1 MGRPPSVIGQLQSYA
16 TPKDKTR
23 RAALA
28 RSSPKPGGFW
38 QREDLTSKRQARP
51 SMAGESRA
59 GRSVGHEFERGRP
72 SVNVSAADASYAVPN
87 SRSAPRGGNSIT
99 ISTSWDVS
107 SFGVRRRPAP
117 QSSGAGYASSF
128 LLSHYFAN
136 CRLLHSNDYLTQR
149 DNNLWIAWRLMQSR
163 GMAGILGFAAMSSH

>member
-1 MGRPPSVIGQLQSYA
+1 MEVFQWEPNPMGRPSVIGQLQSYA
-16 TPKDKTR
+16 SPKDKTR

-51 SMAGESRA
+51 SMAGESRV

-107 SFGVRRRPAP
+107 SFGVRRRPACP
-117 QSSGAGYASSF
+117 A
-128 LLSHYFAN
+128 
-136 CRLLHSNDYLTQR
+136 
-149 DNNLWIAWRLMQSR
+149 
-163 GMAGILGFAAMSSH
+163 ILGCRIRLFLSPLALLRQLQVTSLQ